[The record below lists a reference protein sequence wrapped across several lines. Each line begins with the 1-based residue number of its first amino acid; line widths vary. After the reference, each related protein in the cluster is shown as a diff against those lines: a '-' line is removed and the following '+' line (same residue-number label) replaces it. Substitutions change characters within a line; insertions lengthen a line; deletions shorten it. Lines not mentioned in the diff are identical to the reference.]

1 MAALPGWP
9 SIQENERIEKEK
21 CPGELSGGR
30 ASVAAIDCLMPASET
45 PTNPSSTEQSEKTPR
60 SDGSVA
66 VAEPAAQQDSLSAQ
80 TSAAAQPQ
88 EPSESSEPAFARSA
102 GRSSSRY
109 VDYDTH
115 ELLEK
120 ISEYEDERRW
130 QRIREGIWIS
140 ILLHFLIFSSLSWIP
155 RYIFHSPQVIDP
167 FEAIKKRKDLTYLD
181 ELPDALKQIQKA
193 KPKLPP
199 LKSNETAVDKKTLDA
214 LKALEKA
221 RPKPVPPAPAPEQA
235 QTPPPPAVQLPQPQQ
250 PAPLPPTTAAPT
262 PAPQIPLDT
271 PRPAP
276 VPARPNFSLNQ
287 PSAADQLRNAMRDSA
302 HGGSGEM
309 RGGGQHPGAAGGAEI
324 LSDTQGIDFGPY
336 LQKLIRETHRT
347 WDPIIPEEVNPPIS
361 KRGECEIVFTILP
374 NGRLQ
379 PHAMMLTGRSGD
391 VALDRA
397 AWGAIESADYPPLP
411 KEFHGPNLQLRFRF
425 MYNIQ

>member
-1 MAALPGWP
+1 
-9 SIQENERIEKEK
+9 
-21 CPGELSGGR
+21 
-30 ASVAAIDCLMPASET
+30 MPASET
-45 PTNPSSTEQSEKTPR
+45 PTNPSITEQSERAPQLA
-60 SDGSVA
+60 A
-66 VAEPAAQQDSLSAQ
+66 VAEPEGASAPEMGEG
-80 TSAAAQPQ
+80 SGP
-88 EPSESSEPAFARSA
+88 PPLPPRPESPAPT

-109 VDYDTH
+109 VDYETH

-120 ISEYEDERRW
+120 ITQYEDERRW

-140 ILLHFLIFSSLSWIP
+140 ILLHILLFSSVSWIP

-167 FEAIKKRKDLTYLD
+167 FDAIKKRKDLTYLD
-181 ELPDALKQIQKA
+181 ELPDALKQLQKV

-199 LKSNETAVDKKTLDA
+199 LKPNETVVDKKTLDA

-221 RPKPVPPAPAPEQA
+221 RPKPAPPAPEQT
-235 QTPPPPAVQLPQPQQ
+235 QVTPPPQPAIQLPQPQQ
-250 PAPLPPTTAAPT
+250 PTPLPPTTAAPQ
-262 PAPQIPLDT
+262 PAPTLPLDT

-276 VPARPNFSLNQ
+276 VPARPNFKLDQ
-287 PSAADQLRNAMRDSA
+287 QSAADQLKNAMRDSA
-302 HGGSGEM
+302 HGASGEM
-309 RGGGQHPGAAGGAEI
+309 RGGGMHPGADGGAEI

-411 KEFHGPNLQLRFRF
+411 REFHGPNLQLRFRF
-425 MYNIQ
+425 QYNIR